1 VKATADWSSVHFRI
15 AGGGRANRRALAKTP
30 RGGRCDPDAGGVS
43 RSIAMAGSSAHFLT
57 LLLRRSPLE
66 RSRPSRLCESED
78 VEGLDSEAAFG
89 VQT

>member
-1 VKATADWSSVHFRI
+1 
-15 AGGGRANRRALAKTP
+15 
-30 RGGRCDPDAGGVS
+30 
-43 RSIAMAGSSAHFLT
+43 MAGSSAHFLT